1 MTIVNAVLGPMDSTN
16 LGFTLMHEHI
26 VHQGPLIQNY
36 PELFG
41 PRILERIIDGVSKAK
56 EGGVDTII
64 DATPFDTGRDVNIMA
79 EVSRRT
85 GVNIIAC
92 SGWWMK
98 LPEYLSENSPDLFAD
113 LFVRDI
119 EVGIAGT
126 GIKAGILKSAA
137 DYGGVTHDGEIMLRS
152 IARAQRRTGVPIML
166 HSFAAE
172 QVARQQLAILQD
184 EGVEMKKVVV
194 GHANDT
200 QDMEYLNWILEQGCY
215 LGMDRFPGSYL
226 SPHARTETMKRLID
240 AGWAN
245 RLLPS
250 HDISMIDP
258 IAFSPPAVRDIMN
271 NRNPHGYLYLKK
283 VIFPWLKEMGVDD
296 TIIDS
301 LCVNGPKRFF
311 QGV

>member
-1 MTIVNAVLGPMDSTN
+1 MTIVNTVLGPMDSTD

-98 LPEYLSENSPDLFAD
+98 LPDYLYENSPDLFAD

-240 AGWAN
+240 AGWAD

>member
-1 MTIVNAVLGPMDSTN
+1 MTKVNTVLGPIDTTD

-41 PRILERIIDGVSKAK
+41 SDIIGRIITGVNKAR
-56 EGGVDTII
+56 EGGVRTIV

-85 GVNIIAC
+85 GVNIVAC

-98 LPEYLSENSPDLFAD
+98 LPDYLAENSPDLFAD

-119 EVGIAGT
+119 EVGVAGT
-126 GIKAGILKSAA
+126 DIKAGILKSAA
-137 DYGGVTHDGEIMLRS
+137 DYGGVTPDGEIMLRS
-152 IARAQRRTGVPIML
+152 IARAHCLTGVPIML

-184 EGVEMKKVVV
+184 EGVDMKKVVV

-200 QDMEYLNWILEQGCY
+200 QDMEYLTWILDQGCY

-226 SPHARTETMKRLID
+226 SPYARTETMKRLID
-240 AGWAN
+240 AGWAD

-258 IAFSPPAVRDIMN
+258 LAFSPPEVRDSMQ
-271 NRNPHGYLYLKK
+271 NRNPYGYLYLKK
-283 VIFPWLKEMGVDD
+283 VIFPWLREMGVND
-296 TIIDS
+296 TVIDR
-301 LCVNGPKRFF
+301 LCIDGPRRFF
-311 QGV
+311 EGN